1 MLAAEMPMIPQPI
14 ADEVRA
20 YFGELTAWIKAV
32 LESGVSQGQFQ
43 LRDSAE
49 ADAQAFMSTLHGA
62 MLTAR
67 ALEDPKVFATIS
79 SAAIKQLAVSA

>member
-1 MLAAEMPMIPQPI
+1 M
-14 ADEVRA
+14 RA
-20 YFGELTAWIKAV
+20 YFGELTAWIASV
-32 LESGVSQGQFQ
+32 LEGGVSQGQFQ

-67 ALEDPKVFATIS
+67 AFGDPKVFATIS
-79 SAAIKQLAVSA
+79 GAAIKQLAGST